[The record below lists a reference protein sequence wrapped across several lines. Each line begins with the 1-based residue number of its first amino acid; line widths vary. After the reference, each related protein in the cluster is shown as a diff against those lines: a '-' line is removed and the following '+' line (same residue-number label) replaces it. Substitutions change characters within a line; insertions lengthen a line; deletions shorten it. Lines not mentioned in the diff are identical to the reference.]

1 LFDATCE
8 ALVVAVVVVVTGD
21 DIQLY
26 GLPHTRYDLGL
37 IAEESVSPDILRLI
51 KDNAN
56 EVLERNSEK
65 DLERAAL
72 SRIA

>member
-1 LFDATCE
+1 MFDATCE
-8 ALVVAVVVVVTGD
+8 ALVVAVTAD

-37 IAEESVSPDILRLI
+37 IAEEAVSPDILRLI

-56 EVLERNSEK
+56 KVLEHNSEK
-65 DLERAAL
+65 DLETAAL

>member
-1 LFDATCE
+1 MFDARCE
-8 ALVVAVVVVVTGD
+8 ALVVVVAVVVVTGD

-26 GLPHTRYDLGL
+26 GLLHKRYDLGP

-56 EVLERNSEK
+56 EVLERNSG
-65 DLERAAL
+65 
-72 SRIA
+72 

>member
-1 LFDATCE
+1 MP
-8 ALVVAVVVVVTGD
+8 

-65 DLERAAL
+65 DLETAAL